1 MGYVFENINP
11 KTLSNDIALGVQFP
25 MNYPAVFNSTYTTL
39 EAVKTN
45 IKNLLLTR
53 KGERVMHPNFGS
65 DLLSIIFEPNVSE
78 LKGEIQQIISEPISF
93 WIPQVSLDTVD
104 TITAEDDPTLQYNVK
119 ITINFDLIETV
130 ENDTIVI
137 FASENQLRVE

>member
-11 KTLSNDIALGVQFP
+11 RTLSNDIALGVQFP

-65 DLLSIIFEPNVSE
+65 DLLSIIFEPSVSE
-78 LKGEIQQIISEPISF
+78 LKEEIQQIISEPISF
-93 WIPQVSLDTVD
+93 WIPQVSLDTVE

>member
-65 DLLSIIFEPNVSE
+65 DLLSIIFEPSVSE
-78 LKGEIQQIISEPISF
+78 LKEEIQQIISEPISF
-93 WIPQVSLDTVD
+93 WIPQVSLDTVE

>member
-65 DLLSIIFEPNVSE
+65 DLLSIIFEPSVSE

-93 WIPQVSLDTVD
+93 WIPQVSLDTVE

>member
-1 MGYVFENINP
+1 MGYIFENINP
-11 KTLSNDIALGVQFP
+11 KTLSSDIALGVQFP

-78 LKGEIQQIISEPISF
+78 LKGEIQQIISDPISLETKINS
-93 WIPQVSLDTVD
+93 IPGVVD
-104 TITAEDDPTLQYNVK
+104 NG
-119 ITINFDLIETV
+119 
-130 ENDTIVI
+130 I
-137 FASENQLRVE
+137 FGLRKADQIFIG

>member
-1 MGYVFENINP
+1 MGYIFENINP
-11 KTLSNDIALGVQFP
+11 KTLSSDIALGVQFP

>member
-1 MGYVFENINP
+1 MGYIFENINP
-11 KTLSNDIALGVQFP
+11 KTLSSDIALGVQFP

-78 LKGEIQQIISEPISF
+78 LKGEIQQIISDPISF

>member
-11 KTLSNDIALGVQFP
+11 ATISGDIGIGVKFP
-25 MNYPAVFNSTYTTL
+25 MNNPAVFSSTFTTI
-39 EAVKTN
+39 EAVKSN

-65 DLLSIIFEPNVSE
+65 DLLEIIFEPNVSE
-78 LKGEIQQIISEPISF
+78 LKEDIQLIISKPISF
-93 WIPQVSLDTVD
+93 WIPQVAIDTID
-104 TITAEDDPTLQYNVK
+104 IITAEDDPSLQYNLK
-119 ITINFDLIETV
+119 ITINFDLIDTA

-137 FASENQLRVE
+137 FASENQLQVE

>member
-1 MGYVFENINP
+1 MGYIFENINP

-39 EAVKTN
+39 EAVKSN

-53 KGERVMHPNFGS
+53 KGERLMHPNFGS
-65 DLLSIIFEPNVSE
+65 DLLSIIFEPSVSE
-78 LKGEIQQIISEPISF
+78 LKEEIQQIISEPISF
-93 WIPQVSLDTVD
+93 WIPQVSLDTVE

-119 ITINFDLIETV
+119 IAINFDLIETV

>member
-1 MGYVFENINP
+1 MGYIFENINP
-11 KTLSNDIALGVQFP
+11 KTLSSDIALGVQFP

-39 EAVKTN
+39 EAIKTN

-78 LKGEIQQIISEPISF
+78 LKGEIQQIISDPISF